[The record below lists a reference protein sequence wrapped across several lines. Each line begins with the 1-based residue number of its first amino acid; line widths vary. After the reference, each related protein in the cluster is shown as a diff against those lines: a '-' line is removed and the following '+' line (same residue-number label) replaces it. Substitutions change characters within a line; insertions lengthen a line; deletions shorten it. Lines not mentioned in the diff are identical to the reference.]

1 MAVYTHLSADD
12 LAALIAHYDVGEL
25 VSAKGIAEGVSNS
38 NWLLETTGKDG
49 LQAGATAR
57 YILTMYEF
65 RIELDDLPFFL
76 GLLDLLADKGCPVPR
91 TIHDR
96 GGASFRRI
104 AAPNAEDPRAQDGS
118 DSPKKEQK
126 AVALIEFLPG
136 VSIDRPEPAQAR
148 SVGKALAEIHLAAA
162 DYASRPNEMGLA
174 SWKELTDQCGTDGL
188 AQIDPALPAIVAAAL
203 SFFAENWPEGL
214 PQGVCHA
221 DLFPDNVLMLGD
233 KVSGLID
240 FYFAC
245 TDFFAYDLAVTHAA
259 WCFADHGRTFRP
271 EISAALMEGY
281 ESVRPLSDAE
291 RAALPILARGAA
303 MRFIATR
310 AYDWLNTPADAL
322 VTRKD
327 PMDFA
332 RRLQFYADQ
341 GEKAF
346 IST

>member
-1 MAVYTHLSADD
+1 MAVYTHLSADN
-12 LAALIAHYDVGEL
+12 LADLIAHYDVGEL

-38 NWLLETTGKDG
+38 NWLLETTGGAGHDG
-49 LQAGATAR
+49 GSTAR

-96 GGASFRRI
+96 QGATFRRI
-104 AAPNAEDPRAQDGS
+104 TDPGAPDG
-118 DSPKKEQK
+118 EEK
-126 AVALIEFLPG
+126 AVAMIEFLPG
-136 VSIDRPEPAQAR
+136 VSIDRPEPAQAY
-148 SVGKALAEIHLAAA
+148 SVGKALADIHIAAK
-162 DYASRPNEMGLA
+162 DYDCRFNEMGLA
-174 SWKELTDQCGTDGL
+174 SWRDLTAQCGTDGL
-188 AQIDPALPAIVAAAL
+188 AQIDPALPGIVADAL
-203 SFFAENWPEGL
+203 GYFADNWPEGL

-233 KVSGLID
+233 KVAGLID

-245 TDFFAYDLAVTHAA
+245 TDFFAYDIAVTHAA
-259 WCFADHGRTFRP
+259 WCFADHGRAFRP
-271 EISAALMEGY
+271 EISAALMAGY
-281 ESVRPLSDAE
+281 ESIRPLSDAE
-291 RAALPILARGAA
+291 REALPVLARGAA

-332 RRLQFYADQ
+332 RRLQFYTDQ

-346 IST
+346 TST